1 VSGQFHDFDAAW
13 ADDADEPVVVRLL
26 GEEWACKRP
35 SEVPAAL
42 LLRLDRLML
51 VAAGAGVP
59 DDLVIDDELS
69 SESILRSL
77 AGDANVDAWLARGLS
92 YKRLAAVSQYL
103 NAVYRGQEPPGEAP
117 AANRA
122 TRRAAAKGKGKTSGS
137 GTS

>member
-1 VSGQFHDFDAAW
+1 VSAQFHDFDAAW
-13 ADDADEPVVVRLL
+13 AEDADEPVVVRLL

-42 LLRLDRLML
+42 LLRLDRLLL
-51 VAAGAGVP
+51 VAAGGDVP
-59 DDLVIDDELS
+59 DDFVIDDSLS
-69 SESILRSL
+69 AEGILRQL
-77 AGDANVDAWLARGLS
+77 AGDANVDAWLAAGLS

-122 TRRAAAKGKGKTSGS
+122 DRRAAKKGKASGS